1 MAAESGNDRGTAA
14 LVGKVA
20 LVTGASRGIGRAIA
34 LEFAGRG
41 ASVAVNYESSK
52 ARAESLAEEIHALGV
67 DCMLCQGD
75 ISSSTEANKVVESV
89 LARWNRIDILVNN
102 AGITRDKSLRKMAVE
117 DWAVWQARNPVCGPL
132 HQRRTLRVCPGWRCN

>member
-1 MAAESGNDRGTAA
+1 MAAEDGNGSGAAA

-34 LEFAGRG
+34 LELAGRG

-52 ARAESLAEEIHALGV
+52 ARAESLAEEIRALGV

-75 ISSSTEANKVVESV
+75 ISSPPQPTSARLST
-89 LARWNRIDILVNN
+89 
-102 AGITRDKSLRKMAVE
+102 
-117 DWAVWQARNPVCGPL
+117 
-132 HQRRTLRVCPGWRCN
+132 